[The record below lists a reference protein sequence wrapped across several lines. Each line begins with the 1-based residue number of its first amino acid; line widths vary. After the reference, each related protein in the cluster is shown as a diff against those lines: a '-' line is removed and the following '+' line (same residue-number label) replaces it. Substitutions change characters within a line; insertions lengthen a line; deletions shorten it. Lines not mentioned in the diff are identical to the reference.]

1 VLYMA
6 VICLI
11 MGNLM
16 YIYIHF
22 TGCLKRR
29 QYDLIKWALLLPLYW
44 MLGSYAAFKALGQ
57 LITKP
62 HHWEKTTHG
71 LHLNH
76 ASANG
81 TAAVPVN
88 GHEAPNGHVQAAA
101 GSVLASAA
109 VTSTN
114 GRVSNGDALAY
125 GSGGG
130 VDLAALARIPAR
142 TPFWQRV
149 PADGWLTATLVTACI
164 ASLAATLYFLVT
176 NQILLYKDSSSH
188 LGMARMLFDNIRP
201 GFAHLGGVWLPLP
214 HLAMMP
220 FSMVDYL
227 WRTGLAGACVSVP
240 SYVITALYIFLS
252 IRQLTRHSMASYIG
266 ALVFMLNPNVLYLQ
280 ATPLT
285 EPLAAATITAA
296 CYHLLVWIQ
305 EEKPLHLLVAAAATF
320 LATLARYDGWALF
333 MGFLALIPLI
343 TLMKRRQRYQ
353 VEANTII
360 FGLLGGLGIA
370 IWILW

>member
-1 VLYMA
+1 KGYFQTYLVHMRNPRRYLDRSRLAEFLSLQLIIGGRTLVLLINPLMWLTLTIYILFRPYVQPAYETLFPAPVLYMA

-101 GSVLASAA
+101 
-109 VTSTN
+109 
-114 GRVSNGDALAY
+114 
-125 GSGGG
+125 
-130 VDLAALARIPAR
+130 
-142 TPFWQRV
+142 
-149 PADGWLTATLVTACI
+149 
-164 ASLAATLYFLVT
+164 
-176 NQILLYKDSSSH
+176 
-188 LGMARMLFDNIRP
+188 
-201 GFAHLGGVWLPLP
+201 
-214 HLAMMP
+214 
-220 FSMVDYL
+220 
-227 WRTGLAGACVSVP
+227 
-240 SYVITALYIFLS
+240 
-252 IRQLTRHSMASYIG
+252 
-266 ALVFMLNPNVLYLQ
+266 
-280 ATPLT
+280 
-285 EPLAAATITAA
+285 
-296 CYHLLVWIQ
+296 
-305 EEKPLHLLVAAAATF
+305 
-320 LATLARYDGWALF
+320 
-333 MGFLALIPLI
+333 
-343 TLMKRRQRYQ
+343 
-353 VEANTII
+353 
-360 FGLLGGLGIA
+360 
-370 IWILW
+370 